1 MSSYKEIVTKAVI
14 GKGRKTSKSSFQVQ
28 TEERPN
34 TILGCWVI
42 NHRFD
47 GTNDGNL
54 VHING
59 AFDVN
64 IWYSYDNDTKTT
76 VSTKRISYDEEMNVR
91 LKEQVSPSHTEII
104 VRSLKQPTVT
114 DVKITDGLVDLEVE
128 KELGVEL
135 VGDSKFK
142 VMTDEGEEDWD
153 EIEDTSIEEDMNE
166 INEDYIQE

>member
-14 GKGRKTSKSSFQVQ
+14 GKGKKTSKNSFQVQ
-28 TEERPN
+28 TEEIPN
-34 TILGCWVI
+34 TVLGCWVI

-47 GTNDGNL
+47 GTNNGSL

-59 AFDVN
+59 SFDVN
-64 IWYSYDNDTKTT
+64 IWYSYDNDSRTT
-76 VSTKRISYDEEMNVR
+76 VSTKRISYDEEMNIR
-91 LKEQVSPSHTEII
+91 LKEQTNASNSEII

-114 DVKITDGLVDLEVE
+114 DVKIKDGLVNLDVE

-142 VMTDEGEEDWD
+142 VMTDEGEDDWEDIED
-153 EIEDTSIEEDMNE
+153 NNIEEEIENV
-166 INEDYIQE
+166 NEDYISE